1 MFRPM
6 RRKGQQMTDEA
17 CRAAL
22 RRGKE
27 GVLSV
32 TGDDGY
38 PYGVP
43 VNYFYDGEK
52 VYIHCAKE
60 GHKIDALRRS
70 DKVSFCVIDKDEV
83 VPEEYSTAYR
93 SVILFG
99 RARIIE
105 DPAAMTGFLDALAA
119 RFVKDAPPERAA
131 YIQKYIAGVAVLEIT
146 VEHMTGK
153 EGRLLKAHP

>member
-6 RRKGQQMTDEA
+6 RRKGQQMTDDA

-27 GVLSV
+27 GVLAVS
-32 TGDDGY
+32 GDDGY
-38 PYGVP
+38 PYAVP

-52 VYIHCAKE
+52 IYIHCAKE
-60 GHKIDALRRS
+60 GHKIDAVRRS
-70 DKVSFCVIDKDEV
+70 DKVSFCVIDEDEV

-99 RARIIE
+99 RARLIE
-105 DPAAMTGFLDALAA
+105 DPAAMTGLLDALAA

-131 YIQKYIAGVAVLEIT
+131 YIRKYIAGVTVLEIT

-153 EGRLLKAHP
+153 EGRLLRMHL

>member
-27 GVLSV
+27 GVLAV
-32 TGDDGY
+32 AGDDGY
-38 PYGVP
+38 PYAVP

-52 VYIHCAKE
+52 VYLHCAKE
-60 GHKIDALRRS
+60 GHKIDAVRRS
-70 DKVSFCVIDKDEV
+70 DKVSFCVIDEDEV

-99 RARIIE
+99 RARLIE
-105 DPAAMTGFLDALAA
+105 DPAAMTGLLDALAA

-131 YIQKYIAGVAVLEIT
+131 YIRKYIAAVAVMEIT

-153 EGRLLKAHP
+153 EGRLLRPHP